1 MSSTADDLA
10 VRAAERLLSDIDRA
24 GVLTNPAGMTDADIL
39 RLARGGQAVRAAVVA
54 AGSDLIDTITRA
66 RH

>member
-39 RLARGGQAVRAAVVA
+39 RLAA
-54 AGSDLIDTITRA
+54 AGRRFVPQSSQQAAT
-66 RH
+66 